1 MKFLDWDQVHSLCD
15 YAALVDALQAMYA
28 GGCDAMERYL
38 MSQPADDGA
47 INDMLMQPA
56 WMRGRAFG
64 IKIANVFTGNE
75 KLGKPSIYGMYLLF
89 DGTTGEPLAVIDGT
103 AETLVKTASNSAVA
117 TRLLARADAD
127 TLLMMG
133 AGNLAPHLIAAH
145 CAVRP
150 IRRVMIWNRT
160 PEKARALAARLD
172 RPGLSVATVTDAAA
186 AAAEADIVSCATY
199 ASAPILQGAWLRP
212 GAHVD
217 LVGSY
222 REDMRECDDEA
233 LRRAGRM
240 FVDARFS
247 TVAVSGDLMA
257 PLRSGALAEDRIT
270 DLFELASG
278 VKPGR
283 RSADDITIF
292 KSGGG
297 GHEDLAVALA
307 LYERAGA
314 LA

>member
-1 MKFLDWDQVHSLCD
+1 MKFLDRDQVHSLCD

-28 GGCDAMERYL
+28 RGCDAMERYL

-75 KLGKPSIYGMYLLF
+75 KLGKPSIHGMYLLF
-89 DGTTGEPLAVIDGT
+89 DGATGEPLAVIDGT
-103 AETLVKTASNSAVA
+103 AETVVKTASNSAVA
-117 TRLLARADAD
+117 TRLLARPDAQ

-160 PEKARALAARLD
+160 PAKAASLAARLD
-172 RPGLSVATVTDAAA
+172 RPGLSVAAVGDPASAAG
-186 AAAEADIVSCATY
+186 EADIVSCATY
-199 ASAPILQGAWLRP
+199 AAQPILKGEWLRP

-233 LRRAGRM
+233 IRRAGRL

-247 TVAVSGDLMA
+247 TVAVSGDVIA
-257 PLRSGALAEDRIT
+257 PLRSGALAEGRIA

-278 VKPGR
+278 AKPGR
-283 RSADDITIF
+283 CSDDDITIF

-307 LYERAGA
+307 LYERATGGG
-314 LA
+314 